1 MIYTPH
7 AAAVERA
14 EKLIAKGAVNI
25 TDAWTFDDNDRQALL
40 GTPNDW
46 PGFAGWHLG
55 CQANSSKN
63 KTTAWGYPIG
73 KDGQVYR
80 SAVRAAQLQAFKQG
94 DVGVAQAANKLL
106 DGLDKKEPAR
116 KPWYEIKNLSDDEEA
131 AAEIYIFNEIGGWF
145 GYSADDFLNDFKPIA
160 NKKKINLHLSSF
172 GGSVKDG
179 LAIYNVFNRS
189 KAHKTV
195 YIEGEVDSIASVI
208 AMAGNEVVMPENAMM
223 LVHNPMGGAWG
234 FASDLRWVAEAL
246 DKMKQGIVSIYR
258 NKSGLDDAAIGELM
272 QEQTFLT
279 ASEAIE
285 LGFADRLEKPIAAS
299 NLKPI
304 SKGGVAD
311 QPDEVRDPVEP
322 SMPEPA
328 PLTGNEH
335 AEIAALCT
343 EVGLPAL
350 IAPAIAKGT
359 TLAEIKARLEEA
371 TAIRGLCKTAKHPE
385 QADGYIASGLT
396 LAQARERLFDL
407 LVAQDRAAPID
418 TSLPIDTTHVS
429 VPPPSKHHASWDRAF
444 QSIKG
449 GR

>member
-1 MIYTPH
+1 MKYQPH

-14 EKLIAKGAVNI
+14 EKLIAKGAVNT
-25 TDAWTFDDNDRQALL
+25 TDAWTFDDDDRQALL
-40 GTPNDW
+40 GSPNDW
-46 PGFAGWHLG
+46 PAYADWHLG
-55 CQANSSKN
+55 CQPNSSKN
-63 KTTAWGYPIG
+63 KTPAWGYPIG
-73 KDGQVYR
+73 KGGQVYR
-80 SAVRAAQLQAFKQG
+80 SGIRAAQLQAFKQG
-94 DVGVAQAANKLL
+94 DVEVAHAANQLL
-106 DGLDKKEPAR
+106 GGFEKKNR
-116 KPWYEIKNLSDDEEA
+116 KPWYDIKNLSDDEEA
-131 AAEIYIFNEIGGWF
+131 AEIYIFDEIGAGF
-145 GYSADDFLNDFKPIA
+145 FGGYSADDFLNDFKPIA

-234 FASDLRWVAEAL
+234 FADDLRWVAEAL

-258 NKSGLDDAAIGELM
+258 NKSGLDGDAIAELM

-285 LGFADRLEKPIAAS
+285 LGFADRLEKPVPAS
-299 NLKPI
+299 NLRKEEAAELP
-304 SKGGVAD
+304 GGL
-311 QPDEVRDPVEP
+311 RDPAGASPQEP
-322 SMPEPA
+322 TNDASA
-328 PLTGNEH
+328 VNEH
-335 AEIAALCT
+335 AAIAAACT
-343 EVGLPAL
+343 EAGLPAL

-359 TLAEIKARLEEA
+359 SLAEIKTRLEEA
-371 TAIRGLCKTAKHPE
+371 TAIRSLCMTAKRPE
-385 QADGYIASGLT
+385 RADGFIASGLT

-407 LVAQDRAAPID
+407 LVAEDRAAPVD

-429 VPPPSKHHASWDRAF
+429 VPQPPKFRGSWDRAF
-444 QSIKG
+444 QSING
-449 GR
+449 GRSK